1 MGTNARRPYDEKAKR
16 QRSGKKYT
24 TQGEDVEAVIRREQ
38 NAKEEIE
45 NMKKHIE
52 TMMMVKDISKLEFFV
67 VEVNYYC
74 FCTALQRFLPAEI
87 SVVRF
92 SLREG
97 VDLDDIYHIILDIG
111 KNKNNASSFNY
122 FG

>member
-1 MGTNARRPYDEKAKR
+1 MSANARKPYEEKAKR
-16 QRSGKKYT
+16 EKSGKKYT
-24 TQGEDVEAVIRREQ
+24 SQGEDVEVVIRREQ
-38 NAKEEIE
+38 TAKEQIDK
-45 NMKKHIE
+45 MKKHIE
-52 TMMMVKDISKLEFFV
+52 SLMMVKDISKLEFFV

-87 SVVRF
+87 SIVRF

-111 KNKNNASSFNY
+111 KSKDSLL
-122 FG
+122 